1 MNCSVCGAMIPDG
14 QAVCPNC
21 GTAVQPMYGQPQQPQ
36 QPMYGQPQQ
45 PMYGQPQQPQQP
57 MYGQPQQPM
66 YGQPQQPMYGQP
78 QQPMYQQPMYGQPQQ
93 TGGIGAY
100 FSNLP
105 KDPMNILRIV
115 GAVFLLI
122 APLFPCA
129 AAKIFGI
136 KAGSTNLWG
145 GGVLALISALLITAV
160 AAWLICVELAD
171 YVPAL
176 SKVKLSIPY
185 AELIALGVVLVLVLL
200 NTFIFKLSESGEK
213 ISMSE
218 IRDYGYKVSYGF
230 GYFFTWISVVLCAV
244 PRFIKKK

>member
-1 MNCSVCGAMIPDG
+1 
-14 QAVCPNC
+14 
-21 GTAVQPMYGQPQQPQ
+21 
-36 QPMYGQPQQ
+36 
-45 PMYGQPQQPQQP
+45 
-57 MYGQPQQPM
+57 
-66 YGQPQQPMYGQP
+66 
-78 QQPMYQQPMYGQPQQ
+78 
-93 TGGIGAY
+93 
-100 FSNLP
+100 
-105 KDPMNILRIV
+105 MNILRIV

-122 APLFPCA
+122 APLFPWA